1 MFVPVTGGVGTTVFT
16 VTVTL
21 AVALHPAPLITVTVY
36 VVLDVGL
43 SVIAAVLSP
52 VLHKYVPP
60 PLAVKVVLFPLQ
72 IAVVPAIDAG
82 GKTFTATVTVLVV
95 TVHPLV
101 TLQ

>member
-1 MFVPVTGGVGTTVFT
+1 MPATGGVGTPVFT
-16 VTVTL
+16 VTVAL
-21 AVALHPAPLITVTVY
+21 AVALHPAPLVTVTVY
-36 VVLDVGL
+36 VVVDVGL
-43 SVIAAVLSP
+43 SVIAAVVSP

-72 IAVVPAIDAG
+72 IIVVPVIDG
-82 GKTFTATVTVLVV
+82 VGKAFTATVTVLVV